1 MIVVPLILDESR
13 GQGDTIAKGTLGA
26 STKCTEKICW
36 KTFPE
41 KGIDALIA

>member
-1 MIVVPLILDESR
+1 MVVPSILDESR
-13 GQGDTIAKGTLGA
+13 GQDDTIAKGTLGA
-26 STKCTEKICW
+26 STKCTEKASW